1 MEKET
6 SRVTYFL
13 RSLVDAKAII
23 VGVAVLNCLV
33 VLTQLIQ
40 YKRQFPVP
48 SDHWNPAAIMHEP
61 LLLVLASAL
70 LFTRKGWGYLLAMV
84 VSGRVIYVLGYLGL
98 VSIAGGSD
106 YRLLKEWL
114 VFTYE
119 AQPQYLLELAVAAT
133 ILIYVSILYSRRI
146 LEKFLPSK
154 EKDRSRV
161 FSS

>member
-1 MEKET
+1 MERGT

-23 VGVAVLNCLV
+23 FGVAVLNYLA

-61 LLLVLASAL
+61 FLLLLASAL
-70 LFTRKGWGYLLAMV
+70 LFTSKGWGYLLAVV

-98 VSIAGGSD
+98 VSTAGGYD
-106 YRLLKEWL
+106 YRLLNWRVLTTWL
-114 VFTYE
+114 TITYE
-119 AQPQYLLELAVAAT
+119 AQPQYLLELALAT
-133 ILIYVSILYSRRI
+133 IILVYASVLYSRRI
-146 LEKFLPSK
+146 RTGNGILGSQKLG
-154 EKDRSRV
+154 
-161 FSS
+161 